1 MNFVVFSPVF
11 CAISQRKLP
20 SKKLTQKNTQFSAE
34 FRLFGS
40 GLRLLAYFL
49 KLLSISLFGDLMK
62 KSILLHICVLYHS
75 VMPESVHDCP
85 FFFRWANTVYCFTVA
100 LIIILSFLDTAFV
113 LYLGNIQSG
122 NLETVFLKDKRPY
135 F

>member
-11 CAISQRKLP
+11 CAISQWKLP
-20 SKKLTQKNTQFSAE
+20 SKKLTQKSTQFLAE
-34 FRLFGS
+34 FRLFRS
-40 GLRLLAYFL
+40 GLRLLAYSL
-49 KLLSISLFGDLMK
+49 KPLSISLFGGLMQ

-85 FFFRWANTVYCFTVA
+85 FFFRWANKFSYLAFA
-100 LIIILSFLDTAFV
+100 LVIVFSFLDTALV

-122 NLETVFLKDKRPY
+122 NIETVFIKDI
-135 F
+135 

>member
-1 MNFVVFSPVF
+1 MNFVVFSPCF
-11 CAISQRKLP
+11 LCNITIEITLKKTN
-20 SKKLTQKNTQFSAE
+20 SKKHSILGRIPTFWVRVAPDC
-34 FRLFGS
+34 
-40 GLRLLAYFL
+40 LLSET
-49 KLLSISLFGDLMK
+49 LSISLFGVLMQ

-100 LIIILSFLDTAFV
+100 LIIILSFLDTALV

-122 NLETVFLKDKRPY
+122 NLETVF